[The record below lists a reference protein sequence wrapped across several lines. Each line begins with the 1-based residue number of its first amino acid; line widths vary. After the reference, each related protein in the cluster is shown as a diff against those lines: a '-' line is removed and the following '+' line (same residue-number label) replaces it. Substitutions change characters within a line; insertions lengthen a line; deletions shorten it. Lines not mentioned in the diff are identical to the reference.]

1 MLSNNKA
8 KLRSI
13 LSELLKVKNISS
25 KAGKL
30 LIKQTQEL
38 IRKENLYLQIKTE
51 LDYHNNLNKQYKMY
65 LALLRA
71 LTAEWKKSKNEIEYN
86 TQKFKQEFKEFV
98 SILEKYDNEIKNQN
112 ENKKQII
119 SIGEEKIGIK
129 NNEQKTLKKSLNDLE
144 KKIKDQKDRIEF
156 LQNENNRLKKQ
167 KDSDFSFYMQ
177 KMEDHEKKYNI
188 LNNKYINLKK
198 QSDIF
203 YNQNK
208 EYLNPYLRMIKE
220 ATISNEIVENE
231 NKQIEL
237 NEKLMQHENLI
248 EQVKEM
254 SFRITQL
261 SINSSMN
268 TRNFSRFKKDFSKK
282 NYMNL
287 KKKTLKKS
295 ESTFF

>member
-65 LALLRA
+65 LELLRT

-119 SIGEEKIGIK
+119 SIGEEKIGVK

-144 KKIKDQKDRIEF
+144 KKIKDQKARIEF
-156 LQNENNRLKKQ
+156 LQNENIRLKKQ
-167 KDSDFSFYMQ
+167 KDNDFSFYMQ

-208 EYLNPYLRMIKE
+208 EYLNPYLRMLKE
-220 ATISNEIVENE
+220 AKISNEILP
-231 NKQIEL
+231 L
-237 NEKLMQHENLI
+237 NLYFVLKSFILHYKISFNNLYLLY
-248 EQVKEM
+248 ESS
-254 SFRITQL
+254 SFY
-261 SINSSMN
+261 
-268 TRNFSRFKKDFSKK
+268 NFGKI
-282 NYMNL
+282 
-287 KKKTLKKS
+287 
-295 ESTFF
+295 